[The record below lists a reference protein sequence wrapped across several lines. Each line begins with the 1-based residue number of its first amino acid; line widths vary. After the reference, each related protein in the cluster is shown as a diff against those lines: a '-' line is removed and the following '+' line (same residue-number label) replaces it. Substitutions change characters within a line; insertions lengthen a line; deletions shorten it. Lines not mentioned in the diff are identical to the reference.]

1 MALLKA
7 CFQSPVV
14 MSASAAAAGT
24 PVALTLE
31 VIFAMAILAWVLS
44 LRGKNQGEGNE
55 CGRSESE
62 LRVRV
67 SAPTH
72 SFVFHVQ
79 TS

>member
-31 VIFAMAILAWVLS
+31 VIFAMAILAWVLF
-44 LRGKNQGEGNE
+44 LRGKN
-55 CGRSESE
+55 
-62 LRVRV
+62 
-67 SAPTH
+67 
-72 SFVFHVQ
+72 
-79 TS
+79 